1 MSILAKMGDWQVR
14 GFAWAG
20 AEVGGGGTGEGAGRG
35 RRRGRAL
42 AQGRRVVGEA
52 RPAAPRRVPGRER
65 GREDAR
71 RRRPRRRGQ
80 RALPAGWALGKVRR
94 TLQRWPPGE
103 GSLVVCEAAPLPP
116 SSVETGLDD

>member
-14 GFAWAG
+14 GFAGAG

-52 RPAAPRRVPGRER
+52 RPAAPRRAPRRER
-65 GREDAR
+65 TGGRAGGG
-71 RRRPRRRGQ
+71 RGAGGY
-80 RALPAGWALGKVRR
+80 ALPAGWALGKVRHAP
-94 TLQRWPPGE
+94 TVAPG
-103 GSLVVCEAAPLPP
+103 GGVTCS
-116 SSVETGLDD
+116 